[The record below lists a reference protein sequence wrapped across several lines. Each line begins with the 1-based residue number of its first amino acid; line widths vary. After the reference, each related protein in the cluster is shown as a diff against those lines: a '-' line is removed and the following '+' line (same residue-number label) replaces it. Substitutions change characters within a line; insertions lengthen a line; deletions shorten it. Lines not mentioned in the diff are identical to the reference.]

1 MSCGRGGMRTDNE
14 FMPWETLKLIPD
26 DRRRFLVQIPI
37 GTMSKILY
45 DGNDEQAA
53 LKVFYDAMRL
63 NQLPVFSEVRRV
75 VIG

>member
-1 MSCGRGGMRTDNE
+1 MRTDNE
-14 FMPWETLKLIPD
+14 FVSWEILKPIPAES
-26 DRRRFLVQIPI
+26 RRFLVQIPI

-45 DGNDEQAA
+45 DGSDEQAA
-53 LKVFYDAMRL
+53 PKVFYDAMRL

>member
-1 MSCGRGGMRTDNE
+1 M
-14 FMPWETLKLIPD
+14 IPD

-37 GTMSKILY
+37 GIMSKILY
-45 DGNDEQAA
+45 DGGDEQAA

-63 NQLPVFSEVRRV
+63 NQLPTFSEVRRV

>member
-1 MSCGRGGMRTDNE
+1 MRTDNE
-14 FMPWETLKLIPD
+14 LAPWETLRPIPD

-37 GTMSKILY
+37 GIMSKILY
-45 DGNDEQAA
+45 DGGDEQAA

-63 NQLPVFSEVRRV
+63 NQLPTFSEVRRV

>member
-1 MSCGRGGMRTDNE
+1 MRTDNE

>member
-1 MSCGRGGMRTDNE
+1 MRTDNE
-14 FMPWETLKLIPD
+14 LAPWETLKLIPD

-37 GTMSKILY
+37 GIMSKILY
-45 DGNDEQAA
+45 DGDDDQAA

-63 NQLPVFSEVRRV
+63 NQLPTFSEVRRV